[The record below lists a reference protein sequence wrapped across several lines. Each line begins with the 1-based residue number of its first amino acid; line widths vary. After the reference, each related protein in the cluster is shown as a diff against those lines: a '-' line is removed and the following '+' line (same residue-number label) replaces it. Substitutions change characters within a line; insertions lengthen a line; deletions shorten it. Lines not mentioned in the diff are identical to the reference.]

1 MKSKIHSLP
10 RQNGEHKNS
19 IITAGKKIFFIVAL
33 FTTIITQY
41 SFAQVVPT
49 QQENNTKTTQLSQVL
64 NSYYD
69 IKNALVNSDAK
80 AAATNAGELLKA
92 INAVDM
98 NVLSNAE
105 HNAFMAAQE
114 KLKTDAQTIA
124 TSNKIEVQRTS
135 FSTLSNNIYTLAKAA
150 KLSAEPVY
158 QQYCPMKKMYW
169 LSSEA
174 AIKNPYYGNM
184 MLTCGKVTDT
194 LK

>member
-1 MKSKIHSLP
+1 MKKL
-10 RQNGEHKNS
+10 
-19 IITAGKKIFFIVAL
+19 FLIVAF

-41 SFAQVVPT
+41 SFAQVAPT
-49 QQENNTKTTQLSQVL
+49 QQEDNTKTTQLSQVL
-64 NSYYD
+64 NSYYG

-80 AAATNAGELLKA
+80 AAAMNAGELLKA

-98 NVLSNAE
+98 NALSATDM
-105 HNAFMAAQE
+105 NAFMPLQE
-114 KLKTDAQTIA
+114 KLAFDAKHISENNGIA
-124 TSNKIEVQRTS
+124 EQREH
-135 FSTLSNNIYTLAKAA
+135 FSSLSNNIYKLAKAA

-158 QQYCPMKKMYW
+158 QAYCPMKKAYW